1 LFDWLFR
8 EKTQGP
14 SGQEAEDSTYSESR
28 HDRDLTKGSIIG
40 NLWSLAWPMMIID
53 VISMLGPI
61 IDMIWVGRLGSTS
74 VAGVGVAGIMVG
86 LIASGMMGLSMGL
99 RAMVAR
105 SVGAN
110 DYEEANHI
118 ARQSLVLSASFSVI
132 MAIVGI
138 FFTKQLM
145 SILGVEAGV
154 ISEGASYM
162 RVQFIGMAAISFL
175 LVAEGIMMASGD
187 AVTPMRIVILTEIFH
202 VILCPFFVFGWWIF
216 PRMGVSGAAL
226 TSVFSLSLGTII
238 SFWILFTGR
247 TRIKLTMKNF
257 RIDGGVIWRMI
268 KIGIP
273 ASINGMQRSFVNVV
287 MMYFIVPF
295 GTLAVAAHTVGQ
307 RVEMV
312 ILMVSF
318 GFGQAAGVL
327 AGQNLGAK
335 QPERAEKTGWLAS
348 GLVTGLM
355 MISAIISLI
364 WAENIVRIFNAEPGL
379 VEIASTFLRIAAVGY
394 LVLGVAAVLTDCL
407 NGVGD
412 TMVPMLASLI
422 TMWSTQVPMAYFLPK
437 YTGIGVYG
445 VRWAMVT
452 ALAMRAITYII
463 YFKLGRWKR
472 KEV

>member
-1 LFDWLFR
+1 MFDRLFGR
-8 EKTQGP
+8 EERE
-14 SGQEAEDSTYSESR
+14 SMAQETDDTTHKESR

-53 VISMLGPI
+53 VVSMLGPI

-74 VAGVGVAGIMVG
+74 VAGVGVAGMMVM
-86 LIASGMMGLSMGL
+86 LVSSGMMGLSMGL
-99 RAMVAR
+99 RAMIAR
-105 SVGAN
+105 AIGAD
-110 DYEEANHI
+110 DYDEANHI
-118 ARQSLVLSASFSVI
+118 ARQSLVISAVFSVI

-154 ISEGASYM
+154 VSEGASYM
-162 RVQFIGMAAISFL
+162 RVQFIGMVAISFL
-175 LVAEGIMMASGD
+175 LVAEGIMMSSGD
-187 AVTPMRIVILTEIFH
+187 AVTPMRIIIVTEIFH
-202 VILCPFFVFGWWIF
+202 VILCPFLVFGWWIF
-216 PRMGVSGAAL
+216 PRLGVSGAAL
-226 TSVFSLSLGTII
+226 TSVFSLSLATSIA
-238 SFWILFTGR
+238 FWILFTGR
-247 TRIKLTMKNF
+247 TRLKLTMKNF
-257 RIDGGVIWRMI
+257 RLDGSVIWRMI

-273 ASINGMQRSFVNVV
+273 ASVNGMQRSFVSVV

-295 GTLAVAAHTVGQ
+295 GTLAIAAHTVAQ

-327 AGQNLGAK
+327 AGQNLGAE

-355 MISAIISLI
+355 MFSALISVI
-364 WAENIVRIFNAEPGL
+364 WAENIVRVFNAEPGL

-412 TMVPMLASLI
+412 TMIPLLASLI

-437 YTGIGVYG
+437 YTGLGVYG
-445 VRWAMVT
+445 VRWAMVA
-452 ALAMRAITYII
+452 ALAMRAITYMV

-472 KEV
+472 KKV